1 MPALPVLVAA
11 LLLLG
16 AVPAHASCSDP
27 AGPGVDWRRCLLD
40 RRDFQGAD
48 LTGAILRDTSLQRS
62 DLSWAKLV
70 GVEGPDARFVSA
82 ILTEADLSQANF
94 RSADFSRADLRG
106 AKLTNADLR
115 LARFFNANLQ
125 GADLTGA
132 NLAGVDLTGAQLT
145 GATWIDGTKVCGEG
159 SIGVCR

>member
-16 AVPAHASCSDP
+16 AAPAHASCSDP

-40 RRDFQGAD
+40 RRDFQRAD
-48 LTGAILRDTSLQRS
+48 LTGAVLRDASLQRT
-62 DLSWAKLV
+62 DLSGAKLV
-70 GVEGPDARFVSA
+70 EIEGTDARFVSA
-82 ILTEADLSQANF
+82 KLTGADLSRSNF
-94 RSADFSRADLRG
+94 RSADFSRADLQG
-106 AKLTNADLR
+106 ATLKETDLR
-115 LARFFNANLQ
+115 RSRFFNANLQ

-132 NLAGVDLTGAQLT
+132 NLADVDFTGAQLT
-145 GATWIDGTKVCGEG
+145 GATWIDGARVCGEG